1 MKRLLLPLLIT
12 VFLGL
17 ACPFSGGIGTGSQV
31 ESLLGDPRAGLASLD
46 NYRAELTIS
55 FEGTRDGQPL
65 ELTDAYVQTEWP
77 AQAAK
82 FTTIDALNEG
92 GDRQVTLV
100 GSVGEAQY
108 YQADG
113 VAPCEVTWGALA
125 GGPTDFRLAFL
136 LPAVGT
142 ARSAGE
148 QVLDDIATRH
158 YTFDTASLSL
168 PEGAAA
174 TGEAWIAKDGGYLFK
189 YVLDITGADSVF
201 GAGAQGTRHVEYLLS
216 EVGAHPD
223 VVYPQGCEPVLGWPA
238 TEDATDL
245 VRLPGLLAYTTGASM
260 EAVFAFYAEQLPPL
274 DWEQFSEPFLGA
286 NSGSVIFVRTGR
298 SASAIIAVDTEGSS
312 RRVTVMAPDQS
323 PGTVPTPVPGAQET
337 AMAQNPGIRVALAF
351 SVLFGMLPE
360 QPGPSSYHLEATHR
374 SPIWDG
380 SQIAERQEEMS
391 ADLEGGNVHYTRRI
405 TPPGG
410 STTTSEAYLMGD
422 QEYAVEGGQVQP
434 PADDSLTWML
444 WSTKLGLLLSSSSS
458 GATSAGMETLDG
470 RPAEIYAIDS
480 SGLSVPGVPGNLL
493 PITSVTGNVWVDQA
507 TGALLKAVLDYQ
519 ADVGDNSGTLK
530 GSGAGHLE
538 ITVTQVGN
546 VTVALP

>member
-12 VFLGL
+12 VFLAL

-31 ESLLGDPRAGLASLD
+31 DSLLSNPQTGLASLD
-46 NYRAELTIS
+46 NYQSDLTIS
-55 FEGTRDGQPL
+55 FQGTRDGQ
-65 ELTDAYVQTEWP
+65 EINITDTYMQAEWP
-77 AQAAK
+77 AQSAK
-82 FTTIDALNEG
+82 FTTIDALNEA
-92 GDRQVTLV
+92 GDRQLTLV

-108 YQADG
+108 YQADSA
-113 VAPCEVTWGALA
+113 APCEVTSGALA
-125 GGPTDFRLAFL
+125 GGPTGFRLAFL

-148 QVLDDIATRH
+148 ETLDGIATRH
-158 YTFDTASLSL
+158 YTFDAASLSL

-174 TGEAWIAKDGGYLFK
+174 EGEAWIARDGGYLIK
-189 YVLDITGADSVF
+189 YVLDITGSNSVF
-201 GAGAQGTRHVEYLLS
+201 GAGAQGTRHVEYQLS
-216 EVGAHPD
+216 EVGAHSD
-223 VVYPQGCEPVLGWPA
+223 VVYPEGCEPVLDWPA
-238 TEDATDL
+238 VEDATDL
-245 VRLPGLLAYTTGASM
+245 IRLPGLLAYNTDASM
-260 EAVFAFYAEQLPPL
+260 EAVFAFYADQLPPL
-274 DWEQFSEPFLGA
+274 EWEQFSEPFLGTD
-286 NSGSVIFVRTGR
+286 SGSVIFVNTDR

-337 AMAQNPGIRVALAF
+337 AMAQNPGVRVALAF
-351 SVLFGMLPE
+351 SVLFNMMPD
-360 QPGPSSYHLEATHR
+360 QPGPSSYHLEATHQ

-391 ADLEGGNVHYTRRI
+391 ADVEGGNVHYTRRI

-422 QEYAVEGGQVQP
+422 QEYAIEGGQVQP
-434 PADDSLTWML
+434 PTDDSLTWML
-444 WSTKLGLLLSSSSS
+444 WSTKLGLILSSSSS
-458 GATSAGMETLDG
+458 GATSAGTETLDG
-470 RPAEIYAIDS
+470 RSAEIYTIDS
-480 SGLSVPGVPGNLL
+480 SGLSIPGVPGNIL
-493 PITSVTGNVWVDQA
+493 PITSLTGNVWVDQA

-538 ITVTQVGN
+538 ITVTQFGS

>member
-12 VFLGL
+12 IFLGL
-17 ACPFSGGIGTGSQV
+17 ACPFSGGIGTTSQV
-31 ESLLGDPRAGLASLD
+31 KNLLSDPRVGLASLD
-46 NYRAELTIS
+46 NYRADLTIS
-55 FEGTRDGQPL
+55 FQGTRDGQ
-65 ELTDAYVQTEWP
+65 EINLTDTYLQTEWP
-77 AQAAK
+77 EQAAK

-92 GDRQVTLV
+92 GDRQLTLV

-108 YQADG
+108 YQADSTT
-113 VAPCEVTWGALA
+113 PCEVTWGTLT
-125 GGPTDFRLAFL
+125 GGPTGFRLAFL

-142 ARSAGE
+142 AKSAGE
-148 QVLDDIATRH
+148 ETLDGIATRH
-158 YTFDTASLSL
+158 YTFDAASLSL
-168 PEGAAA
+168 PEDTTAN
-174 TGEAWIAKDGGYLFK
+174 GEVWIASDGGYVFK
-189 YVLDITGADSVF
+189 YVLDITGANSVF

-216 EVGAHPD
+216 EVGVHPQ
-223 VVYPQGCEPVLGWPA
+223 VVYPAGCEPVLDLPA
-238 TEDATDL
+238 MEDATDL
-245 VRLPGLLAYTTGASM
+245 IRLPGLLAYNTDATAEAIFAS
-260 EAVFAFYAEQLPPL
+260 YAELLPAL

-286 NSGSVIFVRTGR
+286 DSGSVIFVRTDR
-298 SASAIIAVDTEGSS
+298 SATALIAVDTEGSS
-312 RRVTVMAPDQS
+312 RRVTIMAPEAES
-323 PGTVPTPVPGAQET
+323 AAAVTPVPGAQET

-351 SVLFGMLPE
+351 SVLFDMMPE
-360 QPGPSSYHLEATHR
+360 QPGPSSYHLEATHQ

-391 ADLEGGNVHYTRRI
+391 ADVQGGNVHYTRRV

-444 WSTKLGLLLSSSSS
+444 WSTKLGLILSSSSS
-458 GATSAGMETLDG
+458 GATSAGTDTLDG
-470 RPAEIYAIDS
+470 RSAEIYAIDS

-493 PITSVTGNVWVDQA
+493 PITSVTGNVWVDQV

-538 ITVTQVGN
+538 ITVTQIGS